1 MHRWNKNK
9 KHTQPNFSGRMCF
22 FVCYLGKESV
32 PLLLQ
37 RLFNGHSHGN
47 GSADH
52 GVVAHA
58 QEAHHFHVKSACRRL
73 CTCGARLFRAANP
86 TFHKSGNTSLIPIEC
101 AFLTGCIISHH
112 LSTKQALLTKMNIF
126 FSVLLSLNIS
136 PSSHIQKRR
145 K

>member
-37 RLFNGHSHGN
+37 CFLNSHSRGN

-52 GVVAHA
+52 GMSRILDMFNLLINL
-58 QEAHHFHVKSACRRL
+58 HHDK
-73 CTCGARLFRAANP
+73 NQP
-86 TFHKSGNTSLIPIEC
+86 N
-101 AFLTGCIISHH
+101 
-112 LSTKQALLTKMNIF
+112 
-126 FSVLLSLNIS
+126 
-136 PSSHIQKRR
+136 
-145 K
+145 